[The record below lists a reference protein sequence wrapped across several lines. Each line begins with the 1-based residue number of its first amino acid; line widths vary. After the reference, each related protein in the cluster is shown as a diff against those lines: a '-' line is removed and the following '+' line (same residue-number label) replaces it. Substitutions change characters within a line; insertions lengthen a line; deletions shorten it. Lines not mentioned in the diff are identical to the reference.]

1 MARVK
6 RDTKTGEDA
15 LNWKLLANCLK
26 IEVCPLVMFDKKV
39 IGGGGDKEEED
50 TILKFSKVRCLF
62 ESSDSSRPE

>member
-26 IEVCPLVMFDKKV
+26 IEVCPLAMFDKKV
-39 IGGGGDKEEED
+39 IGGGGDKEED
-50 TILKFSKVRCLF
+50 TTKVRCLF